1 MALGFYNPLQRLL
14 DGPLN
19 VSGQPERTPEG
30 LINRPSP
37 VYDFASVMGENTVPK
52 MPAEMYLRG
61 GIGGIGGGQFS
72 APAEPNT
79 PEFNALKA
87 KRAEL
92 QEQMKTIP
100 IGIRGGTNEFGQ
112 NPRPAITAF
121 GPKYNPTQQE
131 TDDLARYKSILSQQN
146 EIDSQISSMM
156 PNQGLGVQLDGSAP
170 APYAA
175 SVDQVTRGLDPV
187 TQQLLFGLDGE
198 GGFIPGAMRAA
209 ERTFFDDQGN
219 PVVIP
224 EQVADLTQDQLDA
237 FQLAR
242 SGIGS
247 EGRFLTDAEA
257 QYRKGLAE
265 QQNYLKDALSQYRSG
280 VDTQGSFLG
289 DAEAAYRSGIGSLM
303 GGLERGLGVTEG
315 ATERFRDDLSGVE
328 DLMRETTRGY
338 DPSMTEQFYNPYE
351 DRVVQQTISDVMDAG
366 DRADIAQTARNIATG
381 GESAFGSRARLNAAE
396 RREALGRGLG
406 EALGGIRSRGFT
418 EAQRTGLGEFGRQ
431 LASERSAA
439 SGLAGLARSGYGADT
454 QLGNLYGNIGQQQM
468 LGQSRLGSALSGLG
482 QQRMGGLT
490 GLFGALSGAGQQTA
504 SAYGG
509 LGGALSGLGRQGQ
522 TQRFGDIQALLGG
535 GNLQQQQAQ
544 QQLQASRAN
553 ALQAQTAP
561 LLQYQSLLPFIQT
574 VPTGAMQTNIGF
586 QPTPS
591 PLQAGLGVGLSALG
605 ALGNFM
611 NPNPYYSQS
620 NP

>member
-30 LINRPSP
+30 GINRPSP
-37 VYDFASVMGENTVPK
+37 VYNRPPPQETFQNPFAPTAPAPSSGRYLPEITFKSDLPQVTGFQSEAPATAGPATLGNPFDFASVMGENTVPK

-61 GIGGIGGGQFS
+61 GDDRFMPMASSGDISITGRPSVDNRGKFIDNVTGEVVS
-72 APAEPNT
+72 
-79 PEFNALKA
+79 
-87 KRAEL
+87 RID
-92 QEQMKTIP
+92 QEM
-100 IGIRGGTNEFGQ
+100 
-112 NPRPAITAF
+112 
-121 GPKYNPTQQE
+121 
-131 TDDLARYKSILSQQN
+131 
-146 EIDSQISSMM
+146 
-156 PNQGLGVQLDGSAP
+156 
-170 APYAA
+170 PYAA
-175 SVDQVTRGLDPV
+175 TVDQVTRGLDPV

-209 ERTFFDDQGN
+209 ERTFFDDEGN

-224 EQVADLTQDQLDA
+224 EQVADFTQDQLDA

-242 SGIGS
+242 SGVGS
-247 EGRFLTDAEA
+247 EGRFL
-257 QYRKGLAE
+257 
-265 QQNYLKDALSQYRSG
+265 S
-280 VDTQGSFLG
+280 
-289 DAEAAYRSGIGSLM
+289 DAEAAYRSGIGSLTS
-303 GGLERGLGVTEG
+303 GLERGLGVTEG
-315 ATERFRDDLSGVE
+315 ATERLMEDLSGVE
-328 DLMRETTRGY
+328 DIMRGTTRGY

-351 DRVVQQTISDVMDAG
+351 DRVVQQTISDVLDAG
-366 DRADIAQTARNIATG
+366 DRADMAQTARDIATG
-381 GESAFGSRARLNAAE
+381 GESAFGSRARLTAEE

-431 LASERSAA
+431 LASERAAA
-439 SGLAGLARSGYGADT
+439 SGLAGLARSGYGAGT
-454 QLGNLYGNIGQQQM
+454 ALGNLYGNIGQQQM

-482 QQRMGGLT
+482 RQ
-490 GLFGALSGAGQQTA
+490 AQTA
-504 SAYGG
+504 
-509 LGGALSGLGRQGQ
+509 
-522 TQRFGDIQALLGG
+522 RFGDIQSLLGG
-535 GNLQQQQAQ
+535 GNLQQQLAQ

-611 NPNPYYSQS
+611 NPNAYYSPA
-620 NP
+620 NPY

>member
-14 DGPLN
+14 DGPM
-19 VSGQPERTPEG
+19 SAPQ
-30 LINRPSP
+30 RPS
-37 VYDFASVMGENTVPK
+37 VEN
-52 MPAEMYLRG
+52 PAG
-61 GIGGIGGGQFS
+61 SIGGMIPGFGDRFSPMMSSTDIG
-72 APAEPNT
+72 
-79 PEFNALKA
+79 
-87 KRAEL
+87 
-92 QEQMKTIP
+92 
-100 IGIRGGTNEFGQ
+100 
-112 NPRPAITAF
+112 
-121 GPKYNPTQQE
+121 
-131 TDDLARYKSILSQQN
+131 
-146 EIDSQISSMM
+146 
-156 PNQGLGVQLDGSAP
+156 LDGRPSVDNRGKFIDNETGEVVDEQTKIAIERGLAP
-170 APYAA
+170 SLTASLNTNNQAMPYAA
-175 SVDQVTRGLDPV
+175 TVDQVTRGLDPV

-242 SGIGS
+242 SGVGS
-247 EGRFLTDAEA
+247 EGRFL
-257 QYRKGLAE
+257 
-265 QQNYLKDALSQYRSG
+265 S
-280 VDTQGSFLG
+280 
-289 DAEAAYRSGIGSLM
+289 DAEAAYRSGIGSLTS
-303 GGLERGLGVTEG
+303 GLERGLGVTEG
-315 ATERFRDDLSGVE
+315 ATERFRDDLGGVE
-328 DLMRETTRGY
+328 DIMRGTTRGY

-366 DRADIAQTARNIATG
+366 DRADIAQTARDIATG

-454 QLGNLYGNIGQQQM
+454 ALGNLYGNIGQQQM

-482 QQRMGGLT
+482 
-490 GLFGALSGAGQQTA
+490 
-504 SAYGG
+504 
-509 LGGALSGLGRQGQ
+509 RQGQ
-522 TQRFGDIQALLGG
+522 TARFGDIQALLGG

-611 NPNPYYSQS
+611 NPSPYYSQS
-620 NP
+620 NPYS

>member
-14 DGPLN
+14 DGTGGRDNLN
-19 VSGQPERTPEG
+19 VTGQPVRSPEG
-30 LINRPSP
+30 GINRPSP
-37 VYDFASVMGENTVPK
+37 VYDR
-52 MPAEMYLRG
+52 PAFTPAGAFPVNPMV
-61 GIGGIGGGQFS
+61 GIGGIGGGQF
-72 APAEPNT
+72 PAEPNT

-112 NPRPAITAF
+112 LPRPSLTSF

-131 TDDLARYKSILSQQN
+131 IDDLARYKSILSQQK
-146 EIDSQISSMM
+146 EVDSQISAMM
-156 PNQGLGVQLDGSAP
+156 PNQGFGVQLDGSAP

-175 SVDQVTRGLDPV
+175 TVDQVTRGLDPV

-209 ERTFFDDQGN
+209 ERTFFDDEGN

-224 EQVADLTQDQLDA
+224 EQVADFTQDQLDA

-242 SGIGS
+242 SGVGS
-247 EGRFLTDAEA
+247 EGRFL
-257 QYRKGLAE
+257 
-265 QQNYLKDALSQYRSG
+265 S
-280 VDTQGSFLG
+280 
-289 DAEAAYRSGIGSLM
+289 DAEAAYRSGIGSLT

-315 ATERFRDDLSGVE
+315 ATERLMDDLSGVE
-328 DLMRETTRGY
+328 DIMRGTTRGY

-351 DRVVQQTISDVMDAG
+351 DRVVQQTISDVLDAG
-366 DRADIAQTARNIATG
+366 DRADMAQTARDIATG
-381 GESAFGSRARLNAAE
+381 GESAFGSRARLTAQE

-431 LASERSAA
+431 LASERAAA
-439 SGLAGLARSGYGADT
+439 SGLAGLARSGYGAGT
-454 QLGNLYGNIGQQQM
+454 ALGNLYGNIGQQQM

-482 QQRMGGLT
+482 RQ
-490 GLFGALSGAGQQTA
+490 AQTA
-504 SAYGG
+504 
-509 LGGALSGLGRQGQ
+509 
-522 TQRFGDIQALLGG
+522 RFGDIQSLLGG
-535 GNLQQQQAQ
+535 GNLQQQLAQ
-544 QQLQASRAN
+544 QRLQASRAN

-611 NPNPYYSQS
+611 NPNAYYSPA
-620 NP
+620 NPY

>member
-14 DGPLN
+14 DGAGNRDNLTRAKPNYDLADRPALIPPNMIGRDNLN
-19 VSGQPERTPEG
+19 VTGQPVRSPEG
-30 LINRPSP
+30 GINRPSP
-37 VYDFASVMGENTVPK
+37 VYDRPAFTPAGAFNPMVYHYTNPMVYQGPSDREL

-61 GIGGIGGGQFS
+61 DR
-72 APAEPNT
+72 PP
-79 PEFNALKA
+79 P
-87 KRAEL
+87 
-92 QEQMKTIP
+92 QET
-100 IGIRGGTNEFGQ
+100 FQ
-112 NPRPAITAF
+112 NP
-121 GPKYNPTQQE
+121 
-131 TDDLARYKSILSQQN
+131 S
-146 EIDSQISSMM
+146 
-156 PNQGLGVQLDGSAP
+156 

-175 SVDQVTRGLDPV
+175 TVDQVTRGLDPV

-209 ERTFFDDQGN
+209 ERTFFDDEGN

-224 EQVADLTQDQLDA
+224 EQVADFTQDQLDA

-242 SGIGS
+242 SGVGS
-247 EGRFLTDAEA
+247 EGRFL
-257 QYRKGLAE
+257 
-265 QQNYLKDALSQYRSG
+265 S
-280 VDTQGSFLG
+280 
-289 DAEAAYRSGIGSLM
+289 DAEAAYRSGIGSLT

-315 ATERFRDDLSGVE
+315 ATERLMEDLSGVE
-328 DLMRETTRGY
+328 DIMRGTTRGY

-351 DRVVQQTISDVMDAG
+351 DRVVQQTISDVLDAG
-366 DRADIAQTARNIATG
+366 DRADMAQTARDIATG
-381 GESAFGSRARLNAAE
+381 GESAFGSRARLTAQE

-431 LASERSAA
+431 LASERAAA
-439 SGLAGLARSGYGADT
+439 SGLAGLARSGYGAGT
-454 QLGNLYGNIGQQQM
+454 ALGNLYGNIGQQQM

-482 QQRMGGLT
+482 RQ
-490 GLFGALSGAGQQTA
+490 AQTA
-504 SAYGG
+504 
-509 LGGALSGLGRQGQ
+509 
-522 TQRFGDIQALLGG
+522 RFGDIQSLLGG
-535 GNLQQQQAQ
+535 GNLQQQLAQ

-611 NPNPYYSQS
+611 NPNAYYSPA
-620 NP
+620 NPYS

>member
-14 DGPLN
+14 GGRLN
-19 VSGQPERTPEG
+19 VSGQPERNSAG
-30 LINRPSP
+30 IINRPNPIKFSNGLP
-37 VYDFASVMGENTVPK
+37 QLTGFQSEDLGTNPSDFASLMSVGGNPMSK
-52 MPAEMYLRG
+52 AMPEPIFLG
-61 GIGGIGGGQFS
+61 GPS
-72 APAEPNT
+72 APSQTRQPGGPTYEDMRFTGVARSQPMLGLGQEP
-79 PEFNALKA
+79 PEEMFLD
-87 KRAEL
+87 RL
-92 QEQMKTIP
+92 
-100 IGIRGGTNEFGQ
+100 TNEQVTKEQVDSLGGMGTFLS
-112 NPRPAITAF
+112 PSEKSSVLER
-121 GPKYNPTQQE
+121 
-131 TDDLARYKSILSQQN
+131 DLADFDHLRAAQAGASGP
-146 EIDSQISSMM
+146 M
-156 PNQGLGVQLDGSAP
+156 
-170 APYAA
+170 PYAA
-175 SVDQVTRGLDPV
+175 SVDQVTRGLDPT
-187 TQQLLFGLDGE
+187 TQQLLFGLDGK

-242 SGIGS
+242 SGVGS
-247 EGRFLTDAEA
+247 EGRFL
-257 QYRKGLAE
+257 
-265 QQNYLKDALSQYRSG
+265 S
-280 VDTQGSFLG
+280 
-289 DAEAAYRSGIGSLM
+289 DAEAAYRSGIGSLTS
-303 GGLERGLGVTEG
+303 GLERGLGVTEG
-315 ATERFRDDLSGVE
+315 ATERFRDDLGGVE
-328 DLMRETTRGY
+328 DIMRGTTRGY

-366 DRADIAQTARNIATG
+366 DRADIAQTARDIATG
-381 GESAFGSRARLNAAE
+381 GESAFGSRARLTAEE

-431 LASERSAA
+431 LASERAAA
-439 SGLAGLARSGYGADT
+439 SGLAGLARSGYGAGT
-454 QLGNLYGNIGQQQM
+454 ALGNLYGNIGQQQM

-482 QQRMGGLT
+482 RQ
-490 GLFGALSGAGQQTA
+490 AQTA
-504 SAYGG
+504 
-509 LGGALSGLGRQGQ
+509 
-522 TQRFGDIQALLGG
+522 RFGDIQALLGG

-611 NPNPYYSQS
+611 NPSRYYSQS
-620 NP
+620 NPYQS

>member
-14 DGPLN
+14 DGPM
-19 VSGQPERTPEG
+19 SAPQ
-30 LINRPSP
+30 RPS
-37 VYDFASVMGENTVPK
+37 VEN
-52 MPAEMYLRG
+52 PAG
-61 GIGGIGGGQFS
+61 SIGGMIPGFGDRFSPMMSSTDIG
-72 APAEPNT
+72 
-79 PEFNALKA
+79 
-87 KRAEL
+87 
-92 QEQMKTIP
+92 
-100 IGIRGGTNEFGQ
+100 
-112 NPRPAITAF
+112 
-121 GPKYNPTQQE
+121 
-131 TDDLARYKSILSQQN
+131 
-146 EIDSQISSMM
+146 
-156 PNQGLGVQLDGSAP
+156 LDGRPSVDNRGKFIDNETGEVVDEQTKIAIERGLAP
-170 APYAA
+170 SLTASLNTNNQAMPYAA
-175 SVDQVTRGLDPV
+175 TVDQVTRGLDPV

-242 SGIGS
+242 SGVGS
-247 EGRFLTDAEA
+247 EGRFLTDAEK
-257 QYRKGLAE
+257 QYRQGLAE
-265 QQNYLKDALSQYRSG
+265 QQNYLKDALGQYRSG

-315 ATERFRDDLSGVE
+315 ATERFRDDLGGVE
-328 DLMRETTRGY
+328 DIMRGTTRGY

-366 DRADIAQTARNIATG
+366 DRADVAQTARDLMTG

-490 GLFGALSGAGQQTA
+490 GLAGALSGAGQQTA

-611 NPNPYYSQS
+611 NPSPYYSQS
-620 NP
+620 NPYS

>member
-1 MALGFYNPLQRLL
+1 MSISRLLGFSPRK
-14 DGPLN
+14 
-19 VSGQPERTPEG
+19 G
-30 LINRPSP
+30 LIAARPSP
-37 VYDFASVMGENTVPK
+37 TGAYELDQGRFKPMPPLSKGTTSAPVAITDYYNPNPYPK

-61 GIGGIGGGQFS
+61 GDDRFMPMASSADISITGRPSVDNRGKFIDNVTGEVVSGIDQ
-72 APAEPNT
+72 A
-79 PEFNALKA
+79 
-87 KRAEL
+87 
-92 QEQMKTIP
+92 M
-100 IGIRGGTNEFGQ
+100 
-112 NPRPAITAF
+112 
-121 GPKYNPTQQE
+121 
-131 TDDLARYKSILSQQN
+131 
-146 EIDSQISSMM
+146 
-156 PNQGLGVQLDGSAP
+156 
-170 APYAA
+170 PYAA
-175 SVDQVTRGLDPV
+175 TVDQVTRGLDPV

-209 ERTFFDDQGN
+209 ERTFFDDEGN

-224 EQVADLTQDQLDA
+224 EQVADFTQDQLDA

-242 SGIGS
+242 SGVGS
-247 EGRFLTDAEA
+247 EGRFL
-257 QYRKGLAE
+257 
-265 QQNYLKDALSQYRSG
+265 S
-280 VDTQGSFLG
+280 
-289 DAEAAYRSGIGSLM
+289 DAEAAYRSGIGSLT
-303 GGLERGLGVTEG
+303 GGLERGLGVTED
-315 ATERFRDDLSGVE
+315 ATRRFKDDLTDVR
-328 DLMRETTRGY
+328 DIMRGTTRGY

-366 DRADIAQTARNIATG
+366 DRADIAQTARDLMTG

-431 LASERSAA
+431 LASERAAA
-439 SGLAGLARSGYGADT
+439 SGLAGLARSGYGAGT
-454 QLGNLYGNIGQQQM
+454 ALGNLYGNIGQQQM

-482 QQRMGGLT
+482 RQ
-490 GLFGALSGAGQQTA
+490 AQTA
-504 SAYGG
+504 
-509 LGGALSGLGRQGQ
+509 
-522 TQRFGDIQALLGG
+522 RFGDIQSLLGG
-535 GNLQQQQAQ
+535 GNLQQQLAQ

-605 ALGNFM
+605 AIGNFL
-611 NPNPYYSQS
+611 NPNPYYSQP

>member
-14 DGPLN
+14 DGTGGRDNLN
-19 VSGQPERTPEG
+19 VTGQPVRSPEG
-30 LINRPSP
+30 GINRPSP
-37 VYDFASVMGENTVPK
+37 VYDRPAFTPAGAFNPMVYHYTNPMVYQGPSDREL

-61 GIGGIGGGQFS
+61 DR
-72 APAEPNT
+72 PP
-79 PEFNALKA
+79 P
-87 KRAEL
+87 
-92 QEQMKTIP
+92 QET
-100 IGIRGGTNEFGQ
+100 FQ
-112 NPRPAITAF
+112 NP
-121 GPKYNPTQQE
+121 
-131 TDDLARYKSILSQQN
+131 S
-146 EIDSQISSMM
+146 
-156 PNQGLGVQLDGSAP
+156 

-175 SVDQVTRGLDPV
+175 TVDQVTRGLDPV

-209 ERTFFDDQGN
+209 ERTFFDDEGN

-224 EQVADLTQDQLDA
+224 EQVADFTQDQLDA

-242 SGIGS
+242 SGVGS
-247 EGRFLTDAEA
+247 EGRFL
-257 QYRKGLAE
+257 
-265 QQNYLKDALSQYRSG
+265 S
-280 VDTQGSFLG
+280 
-289 DAEAAYRSGIGSLM
+289 DAEAAYRSGIGSLT

-315 ATERFRDDLSGVE
+315 ATERLMEDLSGVE
-328 DLMRETTRGY
+328 DIMRGTTRGY

-351 DRVVQQTISDVMDAG
+351 DRVVQQTISDVLDAG
-366 DRADIAQTARNIATG
+366 DRADMAQTARDIATG
-381 GESAFGSRARLNAAE
+381 GESAFGSRARLTAQE

-431 LASERSAA
+431 LASERAAA
-439 SGLAGLARSGYGADT
+439 SGLAGLARSGYGAGT
-454 QLGNLYGNIGQQQM
+454 ALGNLYGNIGQQQM

-482 QQRMGGLT
+482 RQ
-490 GLFGALSGAGQQTA
+490 AQTA
-504 SAYGG
+504 
-509 LGGALSGLGRQGQ
+509 
-522 TQRFGDIQALLGG
+522 RFGDIQSLLGG
-535 GNLQQQQAQ
+535 GNLQQQLAQ

-611 NPNPYYSQS
+611 NPNAYYSPA
-620 NP
+620 NPYS

>member
-30 LINRPSP
+30 LINRPNSVGGVFGGNAAP
-37 VYDFASVMGENTVPK
+37 TGSFMTNAANFADRFNPQFNSNFL
-52 MPAEMYLRG
+52 PA
-61 GIGGIGGGQFS
+61 
-72 APAEPNT
+72 
-79 PEFNALKA
+79 
-87 KRAEL
+87 
-92 QEQMKTIP
+92 QEQTRLP
-100 IGIRGGTNEFGQ
+100 GG
-112 NPRPAITAF
+112 
-121 GPKYNPTQQE
+121 PTYE
-131 TDDLARYKSILSQQN
+131 DMRFTGVARSQP
-146 EIDSQISSMM
+146 MF
-156 PNQGLGVQLDGSAP
+156 GLGQEPPEEMFLDRLTGEQVTKGQVDSLGGREALLTP
-170 APYAA
+170 SQKSSVLERDQAGLFNMQAAQAGASGPMPYAA
-175 SVDQVTRGLDPV
+175 TVDQVTRGLDPV
-187 TQQLLFGLDGE
+187 TAQLLFGLDGE

-237 FQLAR
+237 FELAR
-242 SGIGS
+242 SGVGS
-247 EGRFLTDAEA
+247 EGRFL
-257 QYRKGLAE
+257 
-265 QQNYLKDALSQYRSG
+265 S
-280 VDTQGSFLG
+280 
-289 DAEAAYRSGIGSLM
+289 DAEAAYRSGIGSLTS
-303 GGLERGLGVTEG
+303 GLERGLGVTEG
-315 ATERFRDDLSGVE
+315 ATERFRDDLGGVE
-328 DLMRETTRGY
+328 DIMRGTTRGY

-366 DRADIAQTARNIATG
+366 DRADMAQTARDIATG
-381 GESAFGSRARLNAAE
+381 GESAFGSRARLTSQE

-439 SGLAGLARSGYGADT
+439 SGLAGARSGYGADT
-454 QLGNLYGNIGQQQM
+454 ALGNLYGNIGQQQM

-482 QQRMGGLT
+482 
-490 GLFGALSGAGQQTA
+490 
-504 SAYGG
+504 
-509 LGGALSGLGRQGQ
+509 RQGQ
-522 TQRFGDIQALLGG
+522 TARFGDIQALLGG

-611 NPNPYYSQS
+611 NPSPYYSQS
-620 NP
+620 NPYS

>member
-30 LINRPSP
+30 LINRPNSGP
-37 VYDFASVMGENTVPK
+37 ATLQLGGPRRTDQYGREYGGQRNGQDYWQDTGESYRKMAEEAGFAG
-52 MPAEMYLRG
+52 MPAVYSGMTDSRDM
-61 GIGGIGGGQFS
+61 IGGNFTSPSG
-72 APAEPNT
+72 E
-79 PEFNALKA
+79 
-87 KRAEL
+87 
-92 QEQMKTIP
+92 P
-100 IGIRGGTNEFGQ
+100 IGPMDPITGKPYSGGSVGLQAREKLADYFENNPGSKEWWQSNFGESPQ
-112 NPRPAITAF
+112 AGFDP
-121 GPKYNPTQQE
+121 G
-131 TDDLARYKSILSQQN
+131 
-146 EIDSQISSMM
+146 
-156 PNQGLGVQLDGSAP
+156 GAP

-175 SVDQVTRGLDPV
+175 TVDQVTRGLDPV

-242 SGIGS
+242 SGVGS

-257 QYRKGLAE
+257 QYRQGLAE
-265 QQNYLKDALSQYRSG
+265 QQNYLKDALGQYRSG

-315 ATERFRDDLSGVE
+315 ATERFRDDLGGVE
-328 DLMRETTRGY
+328 DIMRGTTRGY

-366 DRADIAQTARNIATG
+366 DRADVAQTARDLMTG

-439 SGLAGLARSGYGADT
+439 SGLAGLA
-454 QLGNLYGNIGQQQM
+454 
-468 LGQSRLGSALSGLG
+468 
-482 QQRMGGLT
+482 
-490 GLFGALSGAGQQTA
+490 
-504 SAYGG
+504 
-509 LGGALSGLGRQGQ
+509 
-522 TQRFGDIQALLGG
+522 
-535 GNLQQQQAQ
+535 
-544 QQLQASRAN
+544 
-553 ALQAQTAP
+553 
-561 LLQYQSLLPFIQT
+561 
-574 VPTGAMQTNIGF
+574 
-586 QPTPS
+586 
-591 PLQAGLGVGLSALG
+591 
-605 ALGNFM
+605 
-611 NPNPYYSQS
+611 
-620 NP
+620 

>member
-1 MALGFYNPLQRLL
+1 MSISRLLGFSPRNQNFLT
-14 DGPLN
+14 DGESNFLN
-19 VSGQPERTPEG
+19 SSLAGFIPTSQ
-30 LINRPSP
+30 I
-37 VYDFASVMGENTVPK
+37 
-52 MPAEMYLRG
+52 
-61 GIGGIGGGQFS
+61 
-72 APAEPNT
+72 APARVDATQAAPGVNQV
-79 PEFNALKA
+79 NA
-87 KRAEL
+87 EDT
-92 QEQMKTIP
+92 QM
-100 IGIRGGTNEFGQ
+100 
-112 NPRPAITAF
+112 
-121 GPKYNPTQQE
+121 
-131 TDDLARYKSILSQQN
+131 
-146 EIDSQISSMM
+146 
-156 PNQGLGVQLDGSAP
+156 
-170 APYAA
+170 PYAA
-175 SVDQVTRGLDPV
+175 TVDQVTRGLDPV
-187 TQQLLFGLDGE
+187 TAQLLFGLDGE

-242 SGIGS
+242 SGVGS
-247 EGRFLTDAEA
+247 ERRFLT
-257 QYRKGLAE
+257 
-265 QQNYLKDALSQYRSG
+265 
-280 VDTQGSFLG
+280 

-315 ATERFRDDLSGVE
+315 ATRRFKDDLTDVR
-328 DLMRETTRGY
+328 DIMRGTTRGY

-366 DRADIAQTARNIATG
+366 DRADVAQTARDLMTG

-431 LASERSAA
+431 LASERAAA

-490 GLFGALSGAGQQTA
+490 GLAGALSGAGQQTA

-509 LGGALSGLGRQGQ
+509 LGGALSGLGRQAQ
-522 TQRFGDIQALLGG
+522 TARFGDIQALLGG

-574 VPTGAMQTNIGF
+574 VPTGAMQTSIGF

-605 ALGNFM
+605 AIGNFL
-611 NPNPYYSQS
+611 NPNPYYSQA
-620 NP
+620 NPYR

>member
-30 LINRPSP
+30 LINRPTQP
-37 VYDFASVMGENTVPK
+37 GFM
-52 MPAEMYLRG
+52 
-61 GIGGIGGGQFS
+61 GGGGDDRFMPMASSGDISITGRPSVDNRGKYIDNVTGEVVDEQTKIAIERGL
-72 APAEPNT
+72 APSLTASLN
-79 PEFNALKA
+79 FNN
-87 KRAEL
+87 
-92 QEQMKTIP
+92 QEM
-100 IGIRGGTNEFGQ
+100 
-112 NPRPAITAF
+112 
-121 GPKYNPTQQE
+121 
-131 TDDLARYKSILSQQN
+131 
-146 EIDSQISSMM
+146 
-156 PNQGLGVQLDGSAP
+156 
-170 APYAA
+170 PYAA
-175 SVDQVTRGLDPV
+175 TVDQVTRGLDPV

-209 ERTFFDDQGN
+209 ERTFFDDEGN

-224 EQVADLTQDQLDA
+224 EQVADFTQDQLDA

-242 SGIGS
+242 SGVGS
-247 EGRFLTDAEA
+247 EGRFL
-257 QYRKGLAE
+257 
-265 QQNYLKDALSQYRSG
+265 S
-280 VDTQGSFLG
+280 
-289 DAEAAYRSGIGSLM
+289 DAEAAYRSGIGSLTS
-303 GGLERGLGVTEG
+303 GLERGLGVTEG
-315 ATERFRDDLSGVE
+315 ATERLMEDLGGVE
-328 DLMRETTRGY
+328 DIMRGTTRGY

-351 DRVVQQTISDVMDAG
+351 DRVVQQTISDVLDAG
-366 DRADIAQTARNIATG
+366 DRADMAQTARDIATG
-381 GESAFGSRARLNAAE
+381 GESAFGSRARLTSQE

-431 LASERSAA
+431 LASERAAA
-439 SGLAGLARSGYGADT
+439 SGLAGLARSGYGAGT
-454 QLGNLYGNIGQQQM
+454 ALGNLYGNIGQQQM

-482 QQRMGGLT
+482 RQ
-490 GLFGALSGAGQQTA
+490 AQTA
-504 SAYGG
+504 
-509 LGGALSGLGRQGQ
+509 
-522 TQRFGDIQALLGG
+522 RFGDIQSLLGG
-535 GNLQQQQAQ
+535 GNLQQQLAQ

-611 NPNPYYSQS
+611 NPNAYYSQA
-620 NP
+620 NPYQS

>member
-14 DGPLN
+14 GGRLN
-19 VSGQPERTPEG
+19 VSGQPERNSAG
-30 LINRPSP
+30 IINRPNPIKFSNGLP
-37 VYDFASVMGENTVPK
+37 QLTGFQSEDLGTNPSDFASLMGGNTVPK

-100 IGIRGGTNEFGQ
+100 QFFRGGTNEFGQ
-112 NPRPAITAF
+112 LPRPALGMDFEF

-131 TDDLARYKSILSQQN
+131 ADDLARYKSILSQQN

-156 PNQGLGVQLDGSAP
+156 PNQGLVQQIDGSAP

-175 SVDQVTRGLDPV
+175 TVDQVTRGLDPV

-209 ERTFFDDQGN
+209 ERTFFDDEGN

-224 EQVADLTQDQLDA
+224 EQVADFTQDQLDA
-237 FQLAR
+237 FKLAR
-242 SGIGS
+242 SGVGS
-247 EGRFLTDAEA
+247 EGRFL
-257 QYRKGLAE
+257 
-265 QQNYLKDALSQYRSG
+265 S
-280 VDTQGSFLG
+280 
-289 DAEAAYRSGIGSLM
+289 DAEAAYRSGIGSLT

-315 ATERFRDDLSGVE
+315 ATERLMEDLSGVE
-328 DLMRETTRGY
+328 DIMRGTTRGY

-351 DRVVQQTISDVMDAG
+351 DRVVQQTISDVLDAG
-366 DRADIAQTARNIATG
+366 DRADMAQTARDIATG
-381 GESAFGSRARLNAAE
+381 GESAFGSRARLTSQE

-431 LASERSAA
+431 LASERAAA
-439 SGLAGLARSGYGADT
+439 SGLAGLARSGYGAGT
-454 QLGNLYGNIGQQQM
+454 ALGNLYGNIGQQQM

-482 QQRMGGLT
+482 RQ
-490 GLFGALSGAGQQTA
+490 AQTA
-504 SAYGG
+504 
-509 LGGALSGLGRQGQ
+509 
-522 TQRFGDIQALLGG
+522 RFGDIQSLLGG
-535 GNLQQQQAQ
+535 GNLQQQLAQ

-611 NPNPYYSQS
+611 NPSRYYSQS
-620 NP
+620 NPYQS